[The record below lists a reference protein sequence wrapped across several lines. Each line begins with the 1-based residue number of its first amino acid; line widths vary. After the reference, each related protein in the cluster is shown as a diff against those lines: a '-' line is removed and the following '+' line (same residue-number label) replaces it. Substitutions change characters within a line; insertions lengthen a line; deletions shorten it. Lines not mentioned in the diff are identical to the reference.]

1 MRRKVDDLAVWVAEG
16 DQSRV
21 RQARRA
27 IVDLLC
33 TAAGMADEHARFRLP
48 QR

>member
-16 DQSRV
+16 DRSRV
-21 RQARRA
+21 REARRA

-33 TAAGMADEHARFRLP
+33 TAAGMTDERSRFRLP
-48 QR
+48 RL

>member
-16 DQSRV
+16 DRSRV

-33 TAAGMADEHARFRLP
+33 AAAGMTDEHARLRLP
-48 QR
+48 HR